1 MATTRRSLLGMAGA
15 GSAALALAACAGGS
29 TSAGG
34 GGGGKGEEG
43 DGSIQFWSNH
53 PGSSKDL
60 EQKIIDAWNKDNPD
74 NQAKLID
81 GGASYEELGQKF
93 NAALAG
99 GGLPDLIVA
108 SDVTWFNFA
117 FTGTTTAM
125 DDLWKEAEVD
135 SDDFVDTLR
144 EDYEYDGKHYGMPYS
159 RSTTLMYFNTEVMK
173 KAGLP
178 TDKGP
183 ETWEQ
188 FAEWAPKILDAN
200 GGKPA
205 IVIPDGSDY
214 LDWFFQGI
222 IWTFGGNYSK
232 EWTPTFTEQ
241 GSIDAAT
248 FLQEQVAAGHI
259 GIEKDAA
266 NAFSI
271 GNSSG
276 LLQSTGSLGGLKESA
291 EFDFHTTYLP
301 GPTPGA
307 CTGGAGIAIPEGIS
321 DERKVMAMKFADFLT
336 STPEHHH
343 VQPGHRVHA
352 GAEVRDGGR
361 RGDEVPRGEPQ
372 RHDGD
377 PPAEREHG
385 AAGLRPRV
393 RQRRRSAHRCRSGP
407 HRDRPGGRRDRHEG
421 PAGRDAEGHRP
432 GHHPQPV
439 STRPT
444 P

>member
-108 SDVTWFNFA
+108 SDVTWFNFV

-336 STPEHHH
+336 STQNTITFSQATGYMPVRKSAMEDAEETKYLEENPNAMTAIR
-343 VQPGHRVHA
+343 QLSENTAPQDYARVF
-352 GAEVRDGGR
+352 VSGG
-361 RGDEVPRGEPQ
+361 GQ
-372 RHDGD
+372 RIG
-377 PPAEREHG
+377 
-385 AAGLRPRV
+385 AGLDRIAIAQEDV
-393 RQRRRSAHRCRSGP
+393 ATVMKDLQDETQKVID
-407 HRDRPGGRRDRHEG
+407 RDI
-421 PAGRDAEGHRP
+421 
-432 GHHPQPV
+432 
-439 STRPT
+439 T
-444 P
+444 PNL